1 MVRQQRT
8 ARDAELR
15 GKLEELTA
23 SLGRSAPNLKAVE
36 QYEAVREREKEQVR

>member
-8 ARDAELR
+8 AFDAELR

-23 SLGRSAPNLKAVE
+23 SVGRSAPNLEAVE
-36 QYEAVREREKEQVR
+36 QHEAVPERKKEQVR